1 MRNMQK
7 SSNILYI
14 MSLRKSTR
22 FTLIELLVVIAII
35 AILASMLLP
44 ALNQARE
51 KAKATSCVNNLRQQ
65 FLGIQNYYEAFDD
78 MLMPYV
84 NMTAPDGRG
93 GYSYNQPGS
102 WWVNSLI
109 PAITVDTRWGKEAN
123 RWLYGPGMSICPSSR
138 PVEDKVANNEG
149 GKGWDQMMHRSYGI
163 NYAVSWSQVASEY
176 NAADNRRRIRN
187 GMRMLLVVTVGLMLL
202 MFLAQGNKVFTLM
215 LWIFSMFAVAAY
227 LIAVEYADYELQKK
241 LEQITQMELES
252 MGALLELPELP
263 RMPRLPDR
271 RYHGRREETTANIV
285 IESEPVSAEDAQEPI
300 SEESYSVEDILQE
313 VHGQTPQE
321 QKPQETQKRQETQKA
336 QNVQEAQ
343 KMPQDGAVDSA
354 QLLEGLLRDP
364 QKLAGD
370 LELLTRALQG
380 LSDDLRRAAA
390 QQEEVDR

>member
-1 MRNMQK
+1 MTTEREYQE
-7 SSNILYI
+7 LYDR
-14 MSLRKSTR
+14 LLDEVR
-22 FTLIELLVVIAII
+22 TLHK
-35 AILASMLLP
+35 
-44 ALNQARE
+44 N
-51 KAKATSCVNNLRQQ
+51 
-65 FLGIQNYYEAFDD
+65 
-78 MLMPYV
+78 
-84 NMTAPDGRG
+84 
-93 GYSYNQPGS
+93 
-102 WWVNSLI
+102 
-109 PAITVDTRWGKEAN
+109 
-123 RWLYGPGMSICPSSR
+123 
-138 PVEDKVANNEG
+138 
-149 GKGWDQMMHRSYGI
+149 
-163 NYAVSWSQVASEY
+163 
-176 NAADNRRRIRN
+176 NRRRIRN

-285 IESEPVSAEDAQEPI
+285 IESEPVSTEDAQEPMA
-300 SEESYSVEDILQE
+300 EESYSVEDILQE
-313 VHGQTPQE
+313 VHGQTPQQ
-321 QKPQETQKRQETQKA
+321 QKPQETQNRQDTQKA

-343 KMPQDGAVDSA
+343 NVQKMPQDGAADSA

>member
-1 MRNMQK
+1 MTTDREYQE
-7 SSNILYI
+7 LYDR
-14 MSLRKSTR
+14 LLDEVR
-22 FTLIELLVVIAII
+22 TLHK
-35 AILASMLLP
+35 
-44 ALNQARE
+44 N
-51 KAKATSCVNNLRQQ
+51 
-65 FLGIQNYYEAFDD
+65 
-78 MLMPYV
+78 
-84 NMTAPDGRG
+84 
-93 GYSYNQPGS
+93 
-102 WWVNSLI
+102 
-109 PAITVDTRWGKEAN
+109 
-123 RWLYGPGMSICPSSR
+123 
-138 PVEDKVANNEG
+138 
-149 GKGWDQMMHRSYGI
+149 
-163 NYAVSWSQVASEY
+163 
-176 NAADNRRRIRN
+176 NRRRIRN

-252 MGALLELPELP
+252 MGTLLELPELP

-313 VHGQTPQE
+313 VHGQMPQQ
-321 QKPQETQKRQETQKA
+321 QKPQEAQKRQETQKA
-336 QNVQEAQ
+336 QNVQ
-343 KMPQDGAVDSA
+343 KMPQGGAVDSA

>member
-1 MRNMQK
+1 MTTEREYQE
-7 SSNILYI
+7 LYDR
-14 MSLRKSTR
+14 LLDEVR
-22 FTLIELLVVIAII
+22 TLHK
-35 AILASMLLP
+35 
-44 ALNQARE
+44 N
-51 KAKATSCVNNLRQQ
+51 
-65 FLGIQNYYEAFDD
+65 
-78 MLMPYV
+78 
-84 NMTAPDGRG
+84 
-93 GYSYNQPGS
+93 
-102 WWVNSLI
+102 
-109 PAITVDTRWGKEAN
+109 
-123 RWLYGPGMSICPSSR
+123 
-138 PVEDKVANNEG
+138 
-149 GKGWDQMMHRSYGI
+149 
-163 NYAVSWSQVASEY
+163 
-176 NAADNRRRIRN
+176 NRRRIRN

-263 RMPRLPDR
+263 RMPRLPSR

-285 IESEPVSAEDAQEPI
+285 IESEPVSTEDAQEPLA
-300 SEESYSVEDILQE
+300 EESYSVEDILQE
-313 VHGQTPQE
+313 VHGQTPQQ
-321 QKPQETQKRQETQKA
+321 QKPQETQNRQDTQKA

-343 KMPQDGAVDSA
+343 ETRNTQKAPQSSAAGSA
-354 QLLEGLLRDP
+354 QLLEDLLRDP

>member
-1 MRNMQK
+1 MTTEREYQE
-7 SSNILYI
+7 LYDR
-14 MSLRKSTR
+14 LLDEVR
-22 FTLIELLVVIAII
+22 TLHK
-35 AILASMLLP
+35 
-44 ALNQARE
+44 N
-51 KAKATSCVNNLRQQ
+51 
-65 FLGIQNYYEAFDD
+65 
-78 MLMPYV
+78 
-84 NMTAPDGRG
+84 
-93 GYSYNQPGS
+93 
-102 WWVNSLI
+102 
-109 PAITVDTRWGKEAN
+109 
-123 RWLYGPGMSICPSSR
+123 
-138 PVEDKVANNEG
+138 
-149 GKGWDQMMHRSYGI
+149 
-163 NYAVSWSQVASEY
+163 
-176 NAADNRRRIRN
+176 NRRRIRN

-285 IESEPVSAEDAQEPI
+285 IESEPVSAEDAQEPLA
-300 SEESYSVEDILQE
+300 EESYSVEDILQE
-313 VHGQTPQE
+313 VHGQTPQQQTPQQQKPQE
-321 QKPQETQKRQETQKA
+321 QKPQEAQKRQETQKA
-336 QNVQEAQ
+336 QNVQ
-343 KMPQDGAVDSA
+343 KMPQGGAVDSA

>member
-1 MRNMQK
+1 MTTEREYQE
-7 SSNILYI
+7 LYDR
-14 MSLRKSTR
+14 LLDEVR
-22 FTLIELLVVIAII
+22 TLHK
-35 AILASMLLP
+35 
-44 ALNQARE
+44 N
-51 KAKATSCVNNLRQQ
+51 
-65 FLGIQNYYEAFDD
+65 
-78 MLMPYV
+78 
-84 NMTAPDGRG
+84 
-93 GYSYNQPGS
+93 
-102 WWVNSLI
+102 
-109 PAITVDTRWGKEAN
+109 
-123 RWLYGPGMSICPSSR
+123 
-138 PVEDKVANNEG
+138 
-149 GKGWDQMMHRSYGI
+149 
-163 NYAVSWSQVASEY
+163 
-176 NAADNRRRIRN
+176 NRRRIRN

-285 IESEPVSAEDAQEPI
+285 IESEPVSTEDAQEPMA
-300 SEESYSVEDILQE
+300 EESYSVEDILQE
-313 VHGQTPQE
+313 VHGQTPQQ
-321 QKPQETQKRQETQKA
+321 QKPQETQNRQDTQKA
-336 QNVQEAQ
+336 QNVQ
-343 KMPQDGAVDSA
+343 KTPQGGAADSA

-390 QQEEVDR
+390 QQQEEVDR

>member
-1 MRNMQK
+1 MTTEREYQE
-7 SSNILYI
+7 LYDR
-14 MSLRKSTR
+14 LLDEVR
-22 FTLIELLVVIAII
+22 TLHK
-35 AILASMLLP
+35 
-44 ALNQARE
+44 N
-51 KAKATSCVNNLRQQ
+51 
-65 FLGIQNYYEAFDD
+65 
-78 MLMPYV
+78 
-84 NMTAPDGRG
+84 
-93 GYSYNQPGS
+93 
-102 WWVNSLI
+102 
-109 PAITVDTRWGKEAN
+109 
-123 RWLYGPGMSICPSSR
+123 
-138 PVEDKVANNEG
+138 
-149 GKGWDQMMHRSYGI
+149 
-163 NYAVSWSQVASEY
+163 
-176 NAADNRRRIRN
+176 NRRRIRN

-241 LEQITQMELES
+241 LEQITQMEQES

-285 IESEPVSAEDAQEPI
+285 IESEPVSAEDAQEPLA
-300 SEESYSVEDILQE
+300 EESYSVEDILQE
-313 VHGQTPQE
+313 VHGQTPQQQKPQE
-321 QKPQETQKRQETQKA
+321 QKPQEQTPQQQKPQEAQKRQETQKA
-336 QNVQEAQ
+336 QNVQ

>member
-1 MRNMQK
+1 MTTEREYQE
-7 SSNILYI
+7 LYDR
-14 MSLRKSTR
+14 LLDEVR
-22 FTLIELLVVIAII
+22 TLHK
-35 AILASMLLP
+35 
-44 ALNQARE
+44 N
-51 KAKATSCVNNLRQQ
+51 
-65 FLGIQNYYEAFDD
+65 
-78 MLMPYV
+78 
-84 NMTAPDGRG
+84 
-93 GYSYNQPGS
+93 
-102 WWVNSLI
+102 
-109 PAITVDTRWGKEAN
+109 
-123 RWLYGPGMSICPSSR
+123 
-138 PVEDKVANNEG
+138 
-149 GKGWDQMMHRSYGI
+149 
-163 NYAVSWSQVASEY
+163 
-176 NAADNRRRIRN
+176 NRRRIRN

-252 MGALLELPELP
+252 MGTLLELPELP

-313 VHGQTPQE
+313 VHGQTPQQ

-343 KMPQDGAVDSA
+343 NVQKMPQGGAVDSA

>member
-1 MRNMQK
+1 MTTEREYQE
-7 SSNILYI
+7 LYDR
-14 MSLRKSTR
+14 LLDEVR
-22 FTLIELLVVIAII
+22 TLHK
-35 AILASMLLP
+35 
-44 ALNQARE
+44 N
-51 KAKATSCVNNLRQQ
+51 
-65 FLGIQNYYEAFDD
+65 
-78 MLMPYV
+78 
-84 NMTAPDGRG
+84 
-93 GYSYNQPGS
+93 
-102 WWVNSLI
+102 
-109 PAITVDTRWGKEAN
+109 
-123 RWLYGPGMSICPSSR
+123 
-138 PVEDKVANNEG
+138 
-149 GKGWDQMMHRSYGI
+149 
-163 NYAVSWSQVASEY
+163 
-176 NAADNRRRIRN
+176 NRRRIRN

-252 MGALLELPELP
+252 MGTLLELPELP

-271 RYHGRREETTANIV
+271 RYHGRREGTTANIV
-285 IESEPVSAEDAQEPI
+285 IESEPVSAEDAQEPLA
-300 SEESYSVEDILQE
+300 EESYSVEDILQE

-321 QKPQETQKRQETQKA
+321 QKPQEQKPQEAQKRQETQKA
-336 QNVQEAQ
+336 QNVQ
-343 KMPQDGAVDSA
+343 KMPQGGAVDSA

>member
-1 MRNMQK
+1 MTTEREYQE
-7 SSNILYI
+7 LYDR
-14 MSLRKSTR
+14 LLDEVR
-22 FTLIELLVVIAII
+22 TLHK
-35 AILASMLLP
+35 
-44 ALNQARE
+44 N
-51 KAKATSCVNNLRQQ
+51 
-65 FLGIQNYYEAFDD
+65 
-78 MLMPYV
+78 
-84 NMTAPDGRG
+84 
-93 GYSYNQPGS
+93 
-102 WWVNSLI
+102 
-109 PAITVDTRWGKEAN
+109 
-123 RWLYGPGMSICPSSR
+123 
-138 PVEDKVANNEG
+138 
-149 GKGWDQMMHRSYGI
+149 
-163 NYAVSWSQVASEY
+163 
-176 NAADNRRRIRN
+176 NRRRIRN

-271 RYHGRREETTANIV
+271 RYHGRREEATANTV

-321 QKPQETQKRQETQKA
+321 QKPQETQNRQDTQKA
-336 QNVQEAQ
+336 QNAQEAQNVQ
-343 KMPQDGAVDSA
+343 KMPQSGAAGSA
-354 QLLEGLLRDP
+354 QLLEDLLRDP

-390 QQEEVDR
+390 QQQEEGDR

>member
-1 MRNMQK
+1 MTTEREYQE
-7 SSNILYI
+7 LYDR
-14 MSLRKSTR
+14 LLDEVR
-22 FTLIELLVVIAII
+22 TLHK
-35 AILASMLLP
+35 
-44 ALNQARE
+44 N
-51 KAKATSCVNNLRQQ
+51 
-65 FLGIQNYYEAFDD
+65 
-78 MLMPYV
+78 
-84 NMTAPDGRG
+84 
-93 GYSYNQPGS
+93 
-102 WWVNSLI
+102 
-109 PAITVDTRWGKEAN
+109 
-123 RWLYGPGMSICPSSR
+123 
-138 PVEDKVANNEG
+138 
-149 GKGWDQMMHRSYGI
+149 
-163 NYAVSWSQVASEY
+163 
-176 NAADNRRRIRN
+176 NRRRIRN

-252 MGALLELPELP
+252 MGTLLELPELP

-285 IESEPVSAEDAQEPI
+285 IESEPVSAADAQEPI

-313 VHGQTPQE
+313 VHGQTPQQ

-343 KMPQDGAVDSA
+343 NVQKMPQGGAVDSA

>member
-1 MRNMQK
+1 MTTEREYQE
-7 SSNILYI
+7 LYDR
-14 MSLRKSTR
+14 LLDEVR
-22 FTLIELLVVIAII
+22 TLHK
-35 AILASMLLP
+35 
-44 ALNQARE
+44 N
-51 KAKATSCVNNLRQQ
+51 
-65 FLGIQNYYEAFDD
+65 
-78 MLMPYV
+78 
-84 NMTAPDGRG
+84 
-93 GYSYNQPGS
+93 
-102 WWVNSLI
+102 
-109 PAITVDTRWGKEAN
+109 
-123 RWLYGPGMSICPSSR
+123 
-138 PVEDKVANNEG
+138 
-149 GKGWDQMMHRSYGI
+149 
-163 NYAVSWSQVASEY
+163 
-176 NAADNRRRIRN
+176 NRRRIRN

-285 IESEPVSAEDAQEPI
+285 IESEPVSAEDAQEPMA
-300 SEESYSVEDILQE
+300 EESYSVEDILQE

-321 QKPQETQKRQETQKA
+321 QKPQAPQKRQETQKA
-336 QNVQEAQ
+336 QNVR
-343 KMPQDGAVDSA
+343 KMPQGGAVDSA
-354 QLLEGLLRDP
+354 QLLESLLRDP

>member
-1 MRNMQK
+1 MTTEREYQE
-7 SSNILYI
+7 LYDR
-14 MSLRKSTR
+14 LLDEVR
-22 FTLIELLVVIAII
+22 TLHK
-35 AILASMLLP
+35 
-44 ALNQARE
+44 N
-51 KAKATSCVNNLRQQ
+51 
-65 FLGIQNYYEAFDD
+65 
-78 MLMPYV
+78 
-84 NMTAPDGRG
+84 
-93 GYSYNQPGS
+93 
-102 WWVNSLI
+102 
-109 PAITVDTRWGKEAN
+109 
-123 RWLYGPGMSICPSSR
+123 
-138 PVEDKVANNEG
+138 
-149 GKGWDQMMHRSYGI
+149 
-163 NYAVSWSQVASEY
+163 
-176 NAADNRRRIRN
+176 NRRRIRN

-285 IESEPVSAEDAQEPI
+285 IESEPVSAEDAREPMA
-300 SEESYSVEDILQE
+300 EESYSVEDILQE
-313 VHGQTPQE
+313 VHGQTPQQ
-321 QKPQETQKRQETQKA
+321 QKPQETQNRQDTQKA

-343 KMPQDGAVDSA
+343 NVQKMPQGGAADSA

>member
-1 MRNMQK
+1 MTTEREYQE
-7 SSNILYI
+7 LYDR
-14 MSLRKSTR
+14 LLDEVR
-22 FTLIELLVVIAII
+22 TLHK
-35 AILASMLLP
+35 
-44 ALNQARE
+44 N
-51 KAKATSCVNNLRQQ
+51 
-65 FLGIQNYYEAFDD
+65 
-78 MLMPYV
+78 
-84 NMTAPDGRG
+84 
-93 GYSYNQPGS
+93 
-102 WWVNSLI
+102 
-109 PAITVDTRWGKEAN
+109 
-123 RWLYGPGMSICPSSR
+123 
-138 PVEDKVANNEG
+138 
-149 GKGWDQMMHRSYGI
+149 
-163 NYAVSWSQVASEY
+163 
-176 NAADNRRRIRN
+176 NRRRIRN

-241 LEQITQMELES
+241 LEQITQMEQES

-285 IESEPVSAEDAQEPI
+285 IESEPVSAEDAQEPLA
-300 SEESYSVEDILQE
+300 EESYSVEDILQE
-313 VHGQTPQE
+313 VHGQTPQQQKPQE
-321 QKPQETQKRQETQKA
+321 QKPQEQKPQEAQKRQETQKA
-336 QNVQEAQ
+336 QNVQ
-343 KMPQDGAVDSA
+343 KTPQGGAVDSA

>member
-1 MRNMQK
+1 MTTEREYQE
-7 SSNILYI
+7 LFDR
-14 MSLRKSTR
+14 LLDEVR
-22 FTLIELLVVIAII
+22 TLHK
-35 AILASMLLP
+35 
-44 ALNQARE
+44 N
-51 KAKATSCVNNLRQQ
+51 
-65 FLGIQNYYEAFDD
+65 
-78 MLMPYV
+78 
-84 NMTAPDGRG
+84 
-93 GYSYNQPGS
+93 
-102 WWVNSLI
+102 
-109 PAITVDTRWGKEAN
+109 
-123 RWLYGPGMSICPSSR
+123 
-138 PVEDKVANNEG
+138 
-149 GKGWDQMMHRSYGI
+149 
-163 NYAVSWSQVASEY
+163 
-176 NAADNRRRIRN
+176 NRRRIRN

-285 IESEPVSAEDAQEPI
+285 IESEPVSTEDAQEPLA
-300 SEESYSVEDILQE
+300 EKSYSVEDILQE
-313 VHGQTPQE
+313 VHGQTPQ
-321 QKPQETQKRQETQKA
+321 QQNPQERQETQEA
-336 QNVQEAQ
+336 QNVREAQ
-343 KMPQDGAVDSA
+343 ETRNTQKAPQSSAAGSA
-354 QLLEGLLRDP
+354 QLLEDLLRDP

>member
-1 MRNMQK
+1 MTTEREYQE
-7 SSNILYI
+7 LYDR
-14 MSLRKSTR
+14 LLDEVR
-22 FTLIELLVVIAII
+22 TLHK
-35 AILASMLLP
+35 
-44 ALNQARE
+44 N
-51 KAKATSCVNNLRQQ
+51 
-65 FLGIQNYYEAFDD
+65 
-78 MLMPYV
+78 
-84 NMTAPDGRG
+84 
-93 GYSYNQPGS
+93 
-102 WWVNSLI
+102 
-109 PAITVDTRWGKEAN
+109 
-123 RWLYGPGMSICPSSR
+123 
-138 PVEDKVANNEG
+138 
-149 GKGWDQMMHRSYGI
+149 
-163 NYAVSWSQVASEY
+163 
-176 NAADNRRRIRN
+176 NRRRIRN

-285 IESEPVSAEDAQEPI
+285 IESEPVSAEDAQEPMA
-300 SEESYSVEDILQE
+300 EESYSVEDILQE
-313 VHGQTPQE
+313 VHGQTPQQ
-321 QKPQETQKRQETQKA
+321 QKPQAPQKRQETQKA

-343 KMPQDGAVDSA
+343 NVRKMPQGGAADSA

>member
-1 MRNMQK
+1 MTTEREYQE
-7 SSNILYI
+7 LYDR
-14 MSLRKSTR
+14 LLDEVR
-22 FTLIELLVVIAII
+22 TLHK
-35 AILASMLLP
+35 
-44 ALNQARE
+44 N
-51 KAKATSCVNNLRQQ
+51 
-65 FLGIQNYYEAFDD
+65 
-78 MLMPYV
+78 
-84 NMTAPDGRG
+84 
-93 GYSYNQPGS
+93 
-102 WWVNSLI
+102 
-109 PAITVDTRWGKEAN
+109 
-123 RWLYGPGMSICPSSR
+123 
-138 PVEDKVANNEG
+138 
-149 GKGWDQMMHRSYGI
+149 
-163 NYAVSWSQVASEY
+163 
-176 NAADNRRRIRN
+176 NRRRIRN

-271 RYHGRREETTANIV
+271 RYHGRLEETTANIV
-285 IESEPVSAEDAQEPI
+285 IESEPVSAEDAQEPLA
-300 SEESYSVEDILQE
+300 EESYSVEDILQE
-313 VHGQTPQE
+313 VHGQTPQQ
-321 QKPQETQKRQETQKA
+321 QKPQERQDTQKA

-343 KMPQDGAVDSA
+343 NVQKMPQSSAAGSA
-354 QLLEGLLRDP
+354 QLLEDLLRDP

>member
-1 MRNMQK
+1 MTTEREYQE
-7 SSNILYI
+7 LYDR
-14 MSLRKSTR
+14 LLDEVR
-22 FTLIELLVVIAII
+22 TLHK
-35 AILASMLLP
+35 
-44 ALNQARE
+44 N
-51 KAKATSCVNNLRQQ
+51 
-65 FLGIQNYYEAFDD
+65 
-78 MLMPYV
+78 
-84 NMTAPDGRG
+84 
-93 GYSYNQPGS
+93 
-102 WWVNSLI
+102 
-109 PAITVDTRWGKEAN
+109 
-123 RWLYGPGMSICPSSR
+123 
-138 PVEDKVANNEG
+138 
-149 GKGWDQMMHRSYGI
+149 
-163 NYAVSWSQVASEY
+163 
-176 NAADNRRRIRN
+176 NRRRIRN

-241 LEQITQMELES
+241 LEQITQMEQES

-285 IESEPVSAEDAQEPI
+285 IESEPVSAEDAQEPLA
-300 SEESYSVEDILQE
+300 EESYSVEDILQE

-321 QKPQETQKRQETQKA
+321 QKPQETQKRQETQEA
-336 QNVQEAQ
+336 QNVQ
-343 KMPQDGAVDSA
+343 KMPQGGAVDSA

>member
-1 MRNMQK
+1 MTTEREYQE
-7 SSNILYI
+7 LYDR
-14 MSLRKSTR
+14 LLDEVR
-22 FTLIELLVVIAII
+22 TLHK
-35 AILASMLLP
+35 
-44 ALNQARE
+44 N
-51 KAKATSCVNNLRQQ
+51 
-65 FLGIQNYYEAFDD
+65 
-78 MLMPYV
+78 
-84 NMTAPDGRG
+84 
-93 GYSYNQPGS
+93 
-102 WWVNSLI
+102 
-109 PAITVDTRWGKEAN
+109 
-123 RWLYGPGMSICPSSR
+123 
-138 PVEDKVANNEG
+138 
-149 GKGWDQMMHRSYGI
+149 
-163 NYAVSWSQVASEY
+163 
-176 NAADNRRRIRN
+176 NRRRIRN

-313 VHGQTPQE
+313 VHGQTPQQ
-321 QKPQETQKRQETQKA
+321 QKPQETQNRQDTQKA

-343 KMPQDGAVDSA
+343 NVQKMPQGGAVDSA
-354 QLLEGLLRDP
+354 QLLEDLLRDP

-390 QQEEVDR
+390 QQQEEGDR

>member
-1 MRNMQK
+1 MTTEREYQE
-7 SSNILYI
+7 LYDR
-14 MSLRKSTR
+14 LLDEVR
-22 FTLIELLVVIAII
+22 TLHK
-35 AILASMLLP
+35 
-44 ALNQARE
+44 N
-51 KAKATSCVNNLRQQ
+51 
-65 FLGIQNYYEAFDD
+65 
-78 MLMPYV
+78 
-84 NMTAPDGRG
+84 
-93 GYSYNQPGS
+93 
-102 WWVNSLI
+102 
-109 PAITVDTRWGKEAN
+109 
-123 RWLYGPGMSICPSSR
+123 
-138 PVEDKVANNEG
+138 
-149 GKGWDQMMHRSYGI
+149 
-163 NYAVSWSQVASEY
+163 
-176 NAADNRRRIRN
+176 NRRRIRN

-252 MGALLELPELP
+252 MGTLLELPELP

-271 RYHGRREETTANIV
+271 RYHGRREETAANIV
-285 IESEPVSAEDAQEPI
+285 IESEPVSAEDAQEPLA
-300 SEESYSVEDILQE
+300 EESYSVEDILQE
-313 VHGQTPQE
+313 VHGQTPQQ
-321 QKPQETQKRQETQKA
+321 QKPQEAQKRQETQKAQKRQETQKA

-343 KMPQDGAVDSA
+343 NVQKMPQGGAVDSA

>member
-1 MRNMQK
+1 MTTEREYQE
-7 SSNILYI
+7 LYDR
-14 MSLRKSTR
+14 LLDEVR
-22 FTLIELLVVIAII
+22 TLHK
-35 AILASMLLP
+35 
-44 ALNQARE
+44 N
-51 KAKATSCVNNLRQQ
+51 
-65 FLGIQNYYEAFDD
+65 
-78 MLMPYV
+78 
-84 NMTAPDGRG
+84 
-93 GYSYNQPGS
+93 
-102 WWVNSLI
+102 
-109 PAITVDTRWGKEAN
+109 
-123 RWLYGPGMSICPSSR
+123 
-138 PVEDKVANNEG
+138 
-149 GKGWDQMMHRSYGI
+149 
-163 NYAVSWSQVASEY
+163 
-176 NAADNRRRIRN
+176 NRRRIRN

-252 MGALLELPELP
+252 MGTLLELPELP

-271 RYHGRREETTANIV
+271 RYHGRREETAANIV
-285 IESEPVSAEDAQEPI
+285 IESEPVSAEDAQEPLA
-300 SEESYSVEDILQE
+300 EESYSVEDILQE
-313 VHGQTPQE
+313 VHGQTPQQ
-321 QKPQETQKRQETQKA
+321 QKPQEAQKRQETQKA

-343 KMPQDGAVDSA
+343 NVQKMPQGGAVDSA